1 MQWSEIL
8 AFQGLKITIYSLE
21 IIGYIDVGNEKLV
34 TRILKS
40 VTNISYG
47 PYDTGGNMECPEK
60 NVKDDFAML
69 WNLHF
74 ILKYP
79 KIGEIH
85 LRFLFRFQNQ
95 IGKMGHFK
103 KTRDQF

>member
-1 MQWSEIL
+1 MLWSGIV
-8 AFQGLKITIYSLE
+8 AFQGFKNTVHSLQ

-60 NVKDDFAML
+60 NVKDDFVM
-69 WNLHF
+69 
-74 ILKYP
+74 
-79 KIGEIH
+79 
-85 LRFLFRFQNQ
+85 
-95 IGKMGHFK
+95 
-103 KTRDQF
+103 